1 MVEALSGLLKPITD
15 IMIVVLKFFYGYV
28 HSYGWSIIL
37 LTLTVRIVILPLTI
51 KQSLSMKDMQRLQPM
66 IKELQQKHKGDKE
79 KLGQETLK
87 LYQEHKVNPLSGCLP
102 LILQLP
108 IFFALFT
115 VLRTY
120 KPLQG
125 ASFYAIENLSYA
137 ATKFGVQGLTAK
149 LGQAYPYYLLIVVI
163 VASTYFSQKQT
174 MTDPQQAKTMA
185 FMPILIGVIS
195 FSLPAGV
202 LLYWTVFNAAMVV
215 QQYATDLFLAGREGK
230 AETTKPDK
238 EIATEGAKSAKP
250 KQKRK
255 KR

>member
-1 MVEALSGLLKPITD
+1 MLNAISGLLKPITD
-15 IMIVVLKFFYGYV
+15 IMIAVLQFFYGYV

-37 LTLTVRIVILPLTI
+37 LTLAVRIVILPLTI
-51 KQSLSMKDMQRLQPM
+51 KQSLSMKDMQRVQPM

-108 IFFALFT
+108 VFFALFT

-125 ASFYAIENLSYA
+125 TSFYAIENLSLA
-137 ATKFGVQGLTAK
+137 AVKFGVKGLTTQLA
-149 LGQAYPYYLLIVVI
+149 QAYPYYLLIIVI

-174 MTDPQQAKTMA
+174 VTDPQQAKTMA
-185 FMPILIGVIS
+185 FMPVLIGVIS

-202 LLYWTVFNAAMVV
+202 LLYWTVFNVAMVV
-215 QQYATDLFLAGREGK
+215 QQYITDLFLGRKEQEEPVQAKKAGPK
-230 AETTKPDK
+230 
-238 EIATEGAKSAKP
+238 EGAKSGKP
-250 KQKRK
+250 KRK